1 MPFPQM
7 EDDELNQII
16 DEVGRGLDSAVAAA
30 QARHLSKADDGKEA
44 SPEASASESSPAG
57 DSGGGDSGGPP
68 SDGGESAGG
77 PPGAD
82 ASASP
87 DASAGGPPAP
97 DASAS
102 AGAPPGGD
110 PAAGGEDLETKL
122 QALPD
127 DQLRHLYMSVKQALF
142 ARMASADPQA
152 SASAPGAP
160 PAAPPAPGS
169 SPSPSPSPA
178 GAPPAPPA
186 ASAAPAGAPPAP
198 MEPPPGPPMGKG
210 EMKASPANGGGK
222 TTAVKIGKNQG
233 KTPEGED
240 LVKSED
246 SQKIDQLSKQ
256 VENLSKALEGTLQFL
271 TQPMRKAV
279 TQISQVQHVAKP
291 GANPEKQ
298 AVTNLSKAE
307 ITEKLKSLDLRK
319 TTPKDREAVNGFYCG
334 RVGVDKIA
342 HLLG

>member
-1 MPFPQM
+1 MAFPQM

-16 DEVGRGLDSAVAAA
+16 DEVGRDLDSVVASA
-30 QARHLSKADDGKEA
+30 QARLSKADEEKSSPPEK
-44 SPEASASESSPAG
+44 SPEASD
-57 DSGGGDSGGPP
+57 DSGSGSDSGPP
-68 SDGGESAGG
+68 SDSGSDPSAGG
-77 PPGAD
+77 PPGMD

-87 DASAGGPPAP
+87 SADPSAGGPPP

-102 AGAPPGGD
+102 AGAPGAD

-127 DQLRHLYMSVKQALF
+127 DQLRHLYMAAKQALF

-160 PAAPPAPGS
+160 PAASPAPAGPGM
-169 SPSPSPSPA
+169 SPSPSAPPMAPPA
-178 GAPPAPPA
+178 GPPAASPPPAGPPAPPMDQ
-186 ASAAPAGAPPAP
+186 PPV
-198 MEPPPGPPMGKG
+198 PGMGKG

-222 TTAVKIGKNQG
+222 TSAVKVGKN
-233 KTPEGED
+233 EGAKPNED
-240 LVKSED
+240 LMKAED
-246 SQKIDQLSKQ
+246 AKKIDQLSKQ

-279 TQISQVQHVAKP
+279 TRISEVQHLGKP
-291 GANPEKQ
+291 GQTPDPK
-298 AVTNLSKAE
+298 AVTLSKAE
-307 ITEKLKSLDLRK
+307 ITDKLKVVTANPSLAK
-319 TTPKDREAVNGFYCG
+319 KDREAVNAFYCG